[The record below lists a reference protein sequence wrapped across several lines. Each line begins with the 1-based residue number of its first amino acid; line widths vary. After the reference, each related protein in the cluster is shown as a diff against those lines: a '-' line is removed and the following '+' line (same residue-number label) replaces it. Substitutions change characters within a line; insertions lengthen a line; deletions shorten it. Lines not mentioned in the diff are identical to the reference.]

1 MEAQAAALDLPVPAS
16 PLLPIGQMARL
27 LRHHAW
33 LILAITLLAA
43 AGALAFAL
51 SLPRIYTAA
60 SSFTVEGDRFAIPE
74 LQGALRAENS
84 PDPMPFVRTEVQA
97 LTSRAQIQDVITRL
111 RLDQDPEF
119 NDGLRSPGLIQTTAA
134 ELRAWLRRAPAEAT
148 APDESVILN
157 VTRALSVFQDNRS
170 LVISANFTAQN
181 PQLAANVVNT
191 LIGSY
196 IAARAARRVDANRGA
211 NDVMAARVAEVK
223 GGLDAIELKMH
234 DLRTKNELVG
244 LRAGSVGQQQL
255 EELATAAA
263 RASVERARIEANWE
277 RASSLSKLG
286 MSDGL
291 AAVLDSP
298 TVSRLREQEST
309 AMRRVAELSSRY
321 GSGYPGVRSAAA
333 DLAAARSQIGG
344 EVSRIVASF
353 GAQARVAREQEAQ
366 IRQQLD
372 AAHKLG
378 VASENAQA
386 QLAEL
391 QQEATTRRNLY
402 QTLLGREQQTVA
414 QPTGTEVPD
423 VRVLSAAVAPGT
435 PSGPNVKLIAGAGG
449 LSGLLLG
456 CILALSRHRTLD
468 VFEAAPDLAR
478 ATGVQVLA
486 TMPRALL
493 EGGRVPL
500 PTSVVATPSGEGAE
514 AMRKL
519 RGRLRF
525 IGRTKA
531 PRCVLFASAVGG
543 RSQGAALLAAAFAR
557 VAAAD
562 GERVLLLEANLIQ
575 PSLGK
580 LLDQPQDGM
589 TQLLGAAGSEWR
601 DLVEPDAVS
610 PLDMLLAGRPM
621 PGSLGLLTSV
631 GFQNLLVEARQDYDL
646 LVMDAP
652 EAASADALAL
662 MMRADVTVLLIDSRT
677 SQPTIRDA
685 VARLGTGAAAPL
697 GAVLIE

>member
-1 MEAQAAALDLPVPAS
+1 
-16 PLLPIGQMARL
+16 MARL
-27 LRHHAW
+27 LRNHAI
-33 LILAITLLAA
+33 LIVAITLLATA
-43 AGALAFAL
+43 AALAFAL
-51 SLPRIYTAA
+51 SLPRLYTAA
-60 SSFTVEGDRFAIPE
+60 SAFTVEGDRFAIPE
-74 LQGALRAENS
+74 LQGALRAENA
-84 PDPMPFVRTEVQA
+84 PDPMPWVRTEVQA
-97 LTSRAQIQDVITRL
+97 LTARAQIQDVITRL
-111 RLDQDPEF
+111 HLDQDPEF
-119 NDGLRSPGLIQTTAA
+119 NDALRSPGLIQSGTAD
-134 ELRAWLRRAPAEAT
+134 LRAWLRTLLQQGAAKPLA
-148 APDESVILN
+148 APDESVLVN

-181 PQLAANVVNT
+181 PQLAADVVNT

-196 IAARAARRVDANRGA
+196 IAARAARRVEANRGA

-223 GGLDAIELKMH
+223 GELDAIEQKMH
-234 DLRTKNELVG
+234 DLRTSNELVG

-255 EELATAAA
+255 EELATASA

-277 RASSLSKLG
+277 RASTLSRQG

-321 GSGYPGVRSAAA
+321 GSGYPGVRSANA

-344 EVSRIVASF
+344 EVSRIVASL
-353 GAQARVAREQEAQ
+353 GAQLRVAREQEAD
-366 IRQQLD
+366 IKHQLD
-372 AAHKLG
+372 DARKLG

-423 VRVLSAAVAPGT
+423 VRVLSAAVAPGM

-456 CILALSRHRTLD
+456 CMIALSRHRTLD

-486 TMPRALL
+486 TMERALI

-500 PTSVVATPSGEGAE
+500 AVSVVAAPAGPGAE

-525 IGRTKA
+525 VGRTKA

-543 RSQGAALLAAAFAR
+543 RGQGAAGLAAAFAR
-557 VAAAD
+557 VVAAD
-562 GERVLLLEANLIQ
+562 GEHVLLLEANLLQ
-575 PSLGK
+575 PSIGRMLA
-580 LLDQPQDGM
+580 QPQDGM
-589 TQLLGAAGSEWR
+589 SQLLAGSRVEWR
-601 DLVEPDAVS
+601 DLIEPDSAS
-610 PLDMLLAGRPM
+610 PLDMLLVGRSI

-631 GFQNLLVEARQDYDL
+631 AFQNLLVEARQDYDL
-646 LVMDAP
+646 VVMDAP

-677 SQPTIRDA
+677 SQSTIRDA
-685 VARLGTGAAAPL
+685 VARLGMGAAAPL
-697 GAVLIE
+697 GAVLVE